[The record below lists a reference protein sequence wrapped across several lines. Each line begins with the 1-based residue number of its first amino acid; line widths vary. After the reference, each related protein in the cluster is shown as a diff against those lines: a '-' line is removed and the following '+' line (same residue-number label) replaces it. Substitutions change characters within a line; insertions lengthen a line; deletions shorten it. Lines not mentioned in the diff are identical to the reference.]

1 MRILGGSYCHY
12 GDHID
17 PKYIK
22 KMLSANVNMDVK
34 LIYSGVKIAIIVQNP
49 GLSDLQL
56 LPPWD

>member
-1 MRILGGSYCHY
+1 MRALGGLYCHY
-12 GDHID
+12 GDYID
-17 PKYIK
+17 PEYIK

-34 LIYSGVKIAIIVQNP
+34 LIYSGVKIPIIIQNL